1 MYGLTKDFIR
11 NGGAFM
17 VLEKAEGL
25 RMDEL
30 SRVQT
35 GMMSS
40 NDIPRLLPL
49 HIREMDRNVTL
60 QYDIS
65 GYKMLSQFLKAGK
78 IKLRVLYGLLFQL
91 ADTFTEC
98 RQYMLEPRKLMLQE
112 ESIFVKGS
120 LEQGELGMIY
130 IPIQESVVVDPTP
143 GQFRELVIRLM
154 AHVQELQG
162 EGIQRVLQLCDDERW
177 DVGQLRELLL
187 ELYADEQAGPG
198 SSTFLSSRVNE
209 PRENGT
215 MNERSAYV
223 ESEPEFAQ
231 LPRLHRQHARSK
243 SDQDKMRAETYS
255 GSRQQ
260 PDRVLEQEGS
270 NSNRFSPNFL
280 STRPSREGSSPFT
293 DRTDPAVNK
302 PNETTFDE
310 NMEMEQTTGTSK
322 VTYIVLICMVGIALV
337 WRFAY
342 MEQPGQ
348 TPMIISI
355 VLSVVLLAVACWAW
369 ISKGKFGISKAAGL
383 RRSDQAS
390 FLKLGHKRTKN
401 EEESEELYQESW
413 RWNNSEPKTD
423 NDPPAQGY
431 ASIASK
437 TLNSR
442 FQRLHTEPESE
453 PEPEPESESSP
464 MIQQQFDHITAP
476 TSGLIR
482 TESGTEATVNLQSM
496 TGEAAKGVGPVTPS
510 FYLERRLGA
519 SNRNERMDVQ
529 GASFVIGRSAEMVQW
544 VDSTTGVSRA
554 HVELSRNKSGYV
566 IKDLGSVNGTLLQG
580 KPLAPYKEYPL
591 EDGDTFM
598 LAESVYTYRSVG

>member
-65 GYKMLSQFLKAGK
+65 GYKMLSQILKAGQ

-98 RQYMLEPRKLMLQE
+98 RQYMLESRKLMLQE
-112 ESIFVKGS
+112 DSIFVKGS
-120 LEQGELGMIY
+120 LEQGELGLVY
-130 IPIQESVVVDPTP
+130 VPIQDSVAADPTP

-162 EGIQRVLQLCDDERW
+162 EGIQRVLQLCDHERW
-177 DVGQLRELLL
+177 DIGQLRELLL

-198 SSTFLSSRVNE
+198 SSTFLSSRVSE
-209 PRENGT
+209 PRESGT
-215 MNERSAYV
+215 VNERSVYV
-223 ESEPEFAQ
+223 EPELSQ
-231 LPRLHRQHARSK
+231 LPRLHRQNDHSK
-243 SDQDKMRAETYS
+243 LDQDKMQAEKYS
-255 GSRQQ
+255 NFRQQ
-260 PDRVLEQEGS
+260 PDARLEQEGAK
-270 NSNRFSPNFL
+270 SNRFSPKFL
-280 STRPSREGSSPFT
+280 SKRPSREVSSPFA
-293 DRTDPAVNK
+293 DRTDQAVSNY
-302 PNETTFDE
+302 NEMTFDE
-310 NMEMEQTTGTSK
+310 NMEMEQKAGTSK
-322 VTYIVLICMVGIALV
+322 VTYIILICMVGIALV

-355 VLSVVLLAVACWAW
+355 VLSVALLAVAGWAW

-383 RRSDQAS
+383 KKIDQAS
-390 FLKLGHKRTKN
+390 LLKLGNKRTKN
-401 EEESEELYQESW
+401 EEEAEELYQESW
-413 RWNNSEPKTD
+413 RWNASEPKID
-423 NDPPAQGY
+423 NDPSVQGY
-431 ASIASK
+431 AST

-453 PEPEPESESSP
+453 STP
-464 MIQQQFDHITAP
+464 MIQHFDHTTAP
-476 TSGLIR
+476 TSELTR
-482 TESGTEATVNLQSM
+482 NEPGTEATVNLQSM
-496 TGEAAKGVGPVTPS
+496 TGEAVTGAGPVTPS
-510 FYLERRLGA
+510 FYLERRSKA
-519 SNRNERMDVQ
+519 SDRNERMDVQ

-544 VDSTTGVSRA
+544 VDSTTGLSRA

-591 EDGDTFM
+591 EDGDTFT

>member
-120 LEQGELGMIY
+120 LEQGELGMVY
-130 IPIQESVVVDPTP
+130 VPIQNSVVVDPTP

-162 EGIQRVLQLCDDERW
+162 EGIQRVLQLCDDEKW

-215 MNERSAYV
+215 VNERSAYV
-223 ESEPEFAQ
+223 QTEPEFAQ
-231 LPRLHRQHARSK
+231 WPRLHREHDRSK
-243 SDQDKMRAETYS
+243 PDQDKMRVETYS
-255 GSRQQ
+255 NSRQQ
-260 PDRVLEQEGS
+260 PSQVLEQEGS
-270 NSNRFSPNFL
+270 HSNRLSPNFL
-280 STRPSREGSSPFT
+280 STRPSRGVSSPFT
-293 DRTDPAVNK
+293 DRTDPAVNNS
-302 PNETTFDE
+302 NEASFDE
-310 NMEMEQTTGTSK
+310 NMEIEQKTGTSK
-322 VTYIVLICMVGIALV
+322 VTYIILICMVGIALV

-355 VLSVVLLAVACWAW
+355 VLSVALLAVACWAW
-369 ISKGKFGISKAAGL
+369 ISKGKFGISKAGGL
-383 RRSDQAS
+383 QRIDQAS

-401 EEESEELYQESW
+401 EEEPEDLYQESW
-413 RWNNSEPKTD
+413 RWNQAEPKTD

-431 ASIASK
+431 ASIAST

-442 FQRLHTEPESE
+442 FQRLHTEPESD
-453 PEPEPESESSP
+453 SSP

-476 TSGLIR
+476 TSELIR
-482 TESGTEATVNLQSM
+482 TPSGTEATVNLQSM
-496 TGEAAKGVGPVTPS
+496 TGEAAKVGPVTPS

>member
-35 GMMSS
+35 GMMSA

-120 LEQGELGMIY
+120 LEQGELGMVY
-130 IPIQESVVVDPTP
+130 VPIQDSVVVDPTP
-143 GQFRELVIRLM
+143 AQFRELVIRLM

-162 EGIQRVLQLCDDERW
+162 EGIQRVLQLCDNERW

-187 ELYADEQAGPG
+187 ELYADEQAGHG

-215 MNERSAYV
+215 VNERSAYV

-243 SDQDKMRAETYS
+243 HDQDKMRPDTYS
-255 GSRQQ
+255 NSRQQ
-260 PDRVLEQEGS
+260 LDQVLEQEGS
-270 NSNRFSPNFL
+270 NSNKLSPNFL
-280 STRPSREGSSPFT
+280 STRPSREGSSPFA
-293 DRTDPAVNK
+293 DRTDPVVNK
-302 PNETTFDE
+302 SNEITFDE
-310 NMEMEQTTGTSK
+310 NMEMEQKTGTSK
-322 VTYIVLICMVGIALV
+322 VTYIILICMVGIALV

-355 VLSVVLLAVACWAW
+355 VLSVALLAVAGWAW
-369 ISKGKFGISKAAGL
+369 ISKGKFGITKAAGL
-383 RRSDQAS
+383 RRIDQAS
-390 FLKLGHKRTKN
+390 FLNLGHKRTKN
-401 EEESEELYQESW
+401 EEEAEELYQESW
-413 RWNNSEPKTD
+413 RWNQSEWKTN
-423 NDPPAQGY
+423 NDPPAPGY
-431 ASIASK
+431 ASIAST

-453 PEPEPESESSP
+453 PESSI

-476 TSGLIR
+476 TSELIR

-496 TGEAAKGVGPVTPS
+496 TGEAAKGADPVTPS

>member
-120 LEQGELGMIY
+120 LEQGELGMVY
-130 IPIQESVVVDPTP
+130 VPIQDSVVVDPTP

-187 ELYADEQAGPG
+187 ELYADEQAGLG

-209 PRENGT
+209 SRENGNV
-215 MNERSAYV
+215 NERSAYV
-223 ESEPEFAQ
+223 QSESEFAQ
-231 LPRLHRQHARSK
+231 LPRLHRQHDRSK
-243 SDQDKMRAETYS
+243 PDQDNMRAETYFNS
-255 GSRQQ
+255 HQQ
-260 PDRVLEQEGS
+260 PDQVLEQEGA
-270 NSNRFSPNFL
+270 NSNRLSPNFL
-280 STRPSREGSSPFT
+280 STRSSRGVSSPFT
-293 DRTDPAVNK
+293 DRTDPVVNNS
-302 PNETTFDE
+302 NEASFDE
-310 NMEMEQTTGTSK
+310 NMEMEQKTGTSK
-322 VTYIVLICMVGIALV
+322 VTNIMLICMVGIALV

-355 VLSVVLLAVACWAW
+355 VLSVALLAFACWAW
-369 ISKGKFGISKAAGL
+369 ISKGKFGLSKAAGL
-383 RRSDQAS
+383 KRIDQAS

-413 RWNNSEPKTD
+413 RWNQSEPKTD
-423 NDPPAQGY
+423 NNPPAQGY
-431 ASIASK
+431 ASIAST
-437 TLNSR
+437 TLSSR
-442 FQRLHTEPESE
+442 FQQLHTEPESE
-453 PEPEPESESSP
+453 SSP
-464 MIQQQFDHITAP
+464 LIQQQFDHITAP
-476 TSGLIR
+476 TSELIR

-510 FYLERRLGA
+510 YYLERRLGA

-566 IKDLGSVNGTLLQG
+566 IKDLGSVNGTILQG
-580 KPLAPYKEYPL
+580 RPLAPYKEYPL

>member
-120 LEQGELGMIY
+120 LEQGELGMVY
-130 IPIQESVVVDPTP
+130 VPIQDSVVVDPTP

-162 EGIQRVLQLCDDERW
+162 EGIQRVLQLCVDERW

-187 ELYADEQAGPG
+187 ELYADEQTGPS

-209 PRENGT
+209 TRENET
-215 MNERSAYV
+215 VNERSAYV
-223 ESEPEFAQ
+223 ESEPEFSQ
-231 LPRLHRQHARSK
+231 LPRLHRQHDRSK
-243 SDQDKMRAETYS
+243 HDQDKMRAETYS
-255 GSRQQ
+255 NSRQQ
-260 PDRVLEQEGS
+260 PSQVLEQEGS

-280 STRPSREGSSPFT
+280 STRPSKEGSSPFT

-302 PNETTFDE
+302 SNEIAFDE
-310 NMEMEQTTGTSK
+310 NMEMEQKNGTSK
-322 VTYIVLICMVGIALV
+322 VTYIILICMVGIALV

-355 VLSVVLLAVACWAW
+355 VLSAALLAVACWAW
-369 ISKGKFGISKAAGL
+369 ISKGKFGISKTAGL
-383 RRSDQAS
+383 KRIDQAS

-413 RWNNSEPKTD
+413 RWNQSEPKAD
-423 NDPPAQGY
+423 NDRPAQGY
-431 ASIASK
+431 ASIAST

-442 FQRLHTEPESE
+442 FQQLHT
-453 PEPEPESESSP
+453 EPESESSP

-476 TSGLIR
+476 TSELIR
-482 TESGTEATVNLQSM
+482 TPSGTEATVNLQSM

-519 SNRNERMDVQ
+519 SNQNERMDVQ

-554 HVELSRNKSGYV
+554 HVELSRNKSCYV

>member
-120 LEQGELGMIY
+120 LEQGELGMVY
-130 IPIQESVVVDPTP
+130 VPIQHSVVVDPTP

-154 AHVQELQG
+154 ARVQELQG

-209 PRENGT
+209 SRENGT
-215 MNERSAYV
+215 VIARTANV
-223 ESEPEFAQ
+223 ESEPEHPQ
-231 LPRLHRQHARSK
+231 LARLHRQYDQSK
-243 SDQDKMRAETYS
+243 RDQDNMQAERYS
-255 GSRQQ
+255 NSRQQ
-260 PDRVLEQEGS
+260 SDQVLEQEGA
-270 NSNRFSPNFL
+270 NSNRLSPNFL
-280 STRPSREGSSPFT
+280 STRPSREVSSPFT

-302 PNETTFDE
+302 SNEITFDE
-310 NMEMEQTTGTSK
+310 NMEMEQKTGTSK
-322 VTYIVLICMVGIALV
+322 VTYIILICMVGIALV

-348 TPMIISI
+348 APMIISI
-355 VLSVVLLAVACWAW
+355 VLSVALLAVAGWAW
-369 ISKGKFGISKAAGL
+369 ISKGKFGISKTVGL
-383 RRSDQAS
+383 KRIDQAS
-390 FLKLGHKRTKN
+390 FLKLGHKRIKN

-413 RWNNSEPKTD
+413 RWNQSEPKTD

-431 ASIASK
+431 ASVAST

-442 FQRLHTEPESE
+442 FQQLHTEPESE
-453 PEPEPESESSP
+453 SESESSP

-476 TSGLIR
+476 TSELIR
-482 TESGTEATVNLQSM
+482 TPSGTEATVNLQNM

-510 FYLERRLGA
+510 YYLERRLGA

-566 IKDLGSVNGTLLQG
+566 IKDLGSVNGTILQG

>member
-40 NDIPRLLPL
+40 NHIPRLLPL

-65 GYKMLSQFLKAGK
+65 GYKMLSQVLKAGK
-78 IKLRVLYGLLFQL
+78 IKLHVLYGLLFQL

-112 ESIFVKGS
+112 ESIFLKGS
-120 LEQGELGMIY
+120 LEQGELGMVY
-130 IPIQESVVVDPTP
+130 VPVQDSLAADPTP

-154 AHVQELQG
+154 AYVQELQG
-162 EGIQRVLQLCDDERW
+162 EGIQRVLQLCDNERW
-177 DVGQLRELLL
+177 NIGQLRELLL
-187 ELYADEQAGPG
+187 ELYADEQGGSG
-198 SSTFLSSRVNE
+198 SSAFLSSRAIE
-209 PRENGT
+209 TRENG
-215 MNERSAYV
+215 NGNDERPAHV
-223 ESEPEFAQ
+223 EPVYA
-231 LPRLHRQHARSK
+231 LPQVQRSFRQ
-243 SDQDKMRAETYS
+243 SDLPMIKHGKMRDEQS
-255 GSRQQ
+255 NLHQQ
-260 PDRVLEQEGS
+260 SDALPEQEGVKGS
-270 NSNRFSPNFL
+270 KPISSFLNS
-280 STRPSREGSSPFT
+280 RPSREASPPLAGSV
-293 DRTDPAVNK
+293 DPSLHQSSEL
-302 PNETTFDE
+302 PHGEDL
-310 NMEMEQTTGTSK
+310 EMDPKTGTSK
-322 VTYIVLICMVGIALV
+322 VTYIILICMVSIALV

-355 VLSVVLLAVACWAW
+355 VLSLALLAVAGWAW
-369 ISKGKFGISKAAGL
+369 ISKGKFSLSKAVKL
-383 RRSDQAS
+383 KKIDQAS
-390 FLKLGHKRTKN
+390 FLGLGKNKN
-401 EEESEELYQESW
+401 EEEAEEMYQESW
-413 RWNNSEPKTD
+413 RWNASDAKVENNTPE
-423 NDPPAQGY
+423 QGY
-431 ASIASK
+431 AGT

-442 FQRLHTEPESE
+442 FQQLHTESE
-453 PEPEPESESSP
+453 FVPITQHSDYASASTSELN
-464 MIQQQFDHITAP
+464 QND
-476 TSGLIR
+476 L
-482 TESGTEATVNLQSM
+482 GTEATVNLQSISV
-496 TGEAAKGVGPVTPS
+496 EAGKDVAPAFPA
-510 FYLERRLGA
+510 FYLERRSAAGD
-519 SNRNERMDVQ
+519 RNERMDVR

-544 VDSTTGVSRA
+544 VDATTGVSRA

-566 IKDLGSVNGTLLQG
+566 IKDLGSVNGTILQG

-591 EDGDTFM
+591 EDGDTFT